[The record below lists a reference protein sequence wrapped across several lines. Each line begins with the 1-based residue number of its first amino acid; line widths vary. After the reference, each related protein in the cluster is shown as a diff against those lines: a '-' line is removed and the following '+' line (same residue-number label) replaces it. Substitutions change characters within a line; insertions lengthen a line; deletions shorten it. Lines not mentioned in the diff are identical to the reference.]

1 MKKESLFIIA
11 LTGLLLGSGCR
22 SLSPEENCRYQSE
35 VVGLQIISADSSRV
49 TGHDR

>member
-11 LTGLLLGSGCR
+11 LTGLLLGGGCR

-35 VVGLQIISADSSRV
+35 AVDLQIYRLIVPMYRSR
-49 TGHDR
+49 